1 MDKTP
6 LWATSAA
13 GPIRPTPSAAGT
25 HGSQHTSVLDDHGTL
40 ELAESPATRALVD
53 VVQAQQVALGPLAVQ
68 HHGVVWGQNN
78 ARKEKNTRSGRPE
91 HRKRSRGG
99 RRPLAKW
106 GGRRPKTWPGRHMP
120 QSRIWSQTVPSVR
133 YSAFSARTRWA
144 SLYLENSF
152 SGSPMIRRRR
162 DLSAPTVS
170 PCENT
175 PVDSGQRRTASVLP
189 PHPPTTPKKSL
200 SCVAPRNARV

>member
-78 ARKEKNTRSGRPE
+78 ARKEKKHAVREGRRPNRRSGKGE
-91 HRKRSRGG
+91 DRKRSQGGPNTENAVGEG
-99 RRPLAKW
+99 RRP
-106 GGRRPKTWPGRHMP
+106 
-120 QSRIWSQTVPSVR
+120 QTK
-133 YSAFSARTRWA
+133 SARA
-144 SLYLENSF
+144 
-152 SGSPMIRRRR
+152 
-162 DLSAPTVS
+162 D
-170 PCENT
+170 
-175 PVDSGQRRTASVLP
+175 D
-189 PHPPTTPKKSL
+189 
-200 SCVAPRNARV
+200 